1 MYRFLMGLW
10 IIPLSLLML
19 VGASAMVYGF
29 VTGLPGS
36 FTSIFHTDP
45 QPESTC
51 DTLLR
56 TMKPSDDGYEAMME
70 ECSNP

>member
-1 MYRFLMGLW
+1 MYRFLMGMW
-10 IIPLSLLML
+10 ILPLSILIL
-19 VGASAMVYGF
+19 VGASAMIYGF
-29 VTGLPGS
+29 AKGLPES